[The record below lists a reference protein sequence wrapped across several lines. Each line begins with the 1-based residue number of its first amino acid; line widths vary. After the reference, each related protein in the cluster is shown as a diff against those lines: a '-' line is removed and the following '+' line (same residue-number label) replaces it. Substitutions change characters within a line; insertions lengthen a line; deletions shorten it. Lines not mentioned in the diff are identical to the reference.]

1 MPVPPA
7 ILAYGTTPAPDH
19 APAPQPVNVLDTL
32 YTAALGPTGSAH
44 YQPLF
49 TRFGTLGRTRTA
61 WNSAA
66 ALFTVAWLVY
76 RKLWSVALAYMV
88 LMEGIAIAWFI
99 GIRPSLP
106 LPLPV
111 EAGLALT
118 WLTVSVA
125 MPGLWGDALVYNDVH
140 KRTMRALEAAPTL
153 AQARSE
159 LVREAPTRKRL
170 YTLVALQALVIVA
183 TLAALLWPSLFT
195 PPARAS
201 TEPAA
206 ALAPATLPTAD
217 EVLASM
223 ALAAGASSGEAQAPS
238 PTTSTTP
245 SANDSAQPLE
255 SAAAA
260 ATPAP
265 VDDASPSAPPAP
277 AGETSAA
284 LAPAISPVAAMA
296 KPPPQPGTTTD
307 AGQRSAIKP
316 AASSAP
322 APAAAGDQ
330 VRQMLESKRYY
341 VNVGVFADE
350 GNAQKVQRLLQR
362 SKLPVVV
369 HTVGTNKGDRIRVR
383 AGPFASA
390 AKAKTAASQV
400 RALGLEARVFQHP

>member
-19 APAPQPVNVLDTL
+19 APDPQPVNVLDTL

-49 TRFGTLGRTRTA
+49 THFGTLGRTRTA

-76 RKLWSVALAYMV
+76 RKLWSVALAYVM

-111 EAGLALT
+111 EAGLALA
-118 WLTVSVA
+118 WLTVSMA

-159 LVREAPTRKRL
+159 LVREAPTRRRL
-170 YTLVALQALVIVA
+170 YTLAALQALVIVA
-183 TLAALLWPSLFT
+183 TLAALLWPSVFT
-195 PPARAS
+195 PPAGAS
-201 TEPAA
+201 TKPAA
-206 ALAPATLPTAD
+206 ALSPAPLPTAD

-223 ALAAGASSGEAQAPS
+223 ALAPGASSGEAQAPS
-238 PTTSTTP
+238 PTDVTTP
-245 SANDSAQPLE
+245 SVHNSAQPLE
-255 SAAAA
+255 SAAAP

-265 VDDASPSAPPAP
+265 EDNASPSAPSPP

-284 LAPAISPVAAMA
+284 LASSVSPVAVV
-296 KPPPQPGTTTD
+296 PPPEPGTATD
-307 AGQRSAIKP
+307 AGQRSATKP
-316 AASSAP
+316 TPRSTP
-322 APAAAGDQ
+322 VPAAAGDQ
-330 VRQMLESKRYY
+330 VRQTLESKRYY

-350 GNAQKVQRLLQR
+350 ANAQKVQRQLQR
-362 SKLPVVV
+362 SKLPLVV

-383 AGPFASA
+383 AGPFSSA
-390 AKAKTAASQV
+390 AKAKAAASQV
-400 RALGLEARVFQHP
+400 KALGLEAMVFQHP